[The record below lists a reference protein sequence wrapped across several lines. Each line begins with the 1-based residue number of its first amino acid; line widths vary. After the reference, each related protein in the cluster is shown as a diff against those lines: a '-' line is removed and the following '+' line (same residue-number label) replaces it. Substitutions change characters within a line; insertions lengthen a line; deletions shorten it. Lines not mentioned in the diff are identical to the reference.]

1 MAPHPHKGPFQK
13 RLKHVDAVETR
24 QPKYTQGWY
33 TAMREIPSASTEPRR
48 IAANIAK
55 LPELLRT

>member
-1 MAPHPHKGPFQK
+1 MAPHPHKGPFVK

-33 TAMREIPSASTEPRR
+33 TATRAAPS
-48 IAANIAK
+48 
-55 LPELLRT
+55 PELLRRPMRKVLVEAAHSGG